1 MILAL
6 PLENQVVGVLHTIN
20 DRLADAVYCDRLDI
34 LYGRDYYNEKILGLD
49 FKVSAFSFFQTN
61 VAAVENLYSY
71 ALSLLD
77 DFTDKNVF
85 DLYCGTGTITQVLA
99 KKASKVT
106 GVEIVEEAVEAARAA
121 AQLNGL
127 DNCEFIAGDVFEVL
141 DRLQE
146 KPEVIVV
153 DPPRVGLSND
163 AMDKIISYGVDQILY
178 ISCNPKSLANNLYY
192 MQYYGY
198 EVKTVK
204 PFDNFPGTKHTECV
218 ALLGKVEESV
228 I

>member
-106 GVEIVEEAVEAARAA
+106 GVEIVEEAVEAAKAA

-141 DRLQE
+141 DRLQD
-146 KPEVIVV
+146 KPEVIRGRPSESRPFQRRHGQDHQLRREP
-153 DPPRVGLSND
+153 DPVHLLQPEIPGKQPVLH
-163 AMDKIISYGVDQILY
+163 AILW
-178 ISCNPKSLANNLYY
+178 IRS
-192 MQYYGY
+192 QDR
-198 EVKTVK
+198 KT
-204 PFDNFPGTKHTECV
+204 
-218 ALLGKVEESV
+218 
-228 I
+228 IR